1 MGFVSGRFLC
11 GSGLCAFVCGGL
23 CGSGLCGEFVGEV
36 CVWEWFVWAFVCGG
50 LCGCGEVCGR
60 SLCEWFVCARRLSES
75 VWGGVRFVVDFVNGF
90 FSYSASLHYFSR
102 S

>member
-1 MGFVSGRFLC
+1 MGVVCVRLC
-11 GSGLCAFVCGGL
+11 VVG

-60 SLCEWFVCARRLSES
+60 SLCARRLSES